1 MLRMTTEGQLEW
13 EVDPWDKG
21 TYTVALPAYSA
32 SISSEDSDGLQPF
45 SLQLFDSQGQ
55 SFEVISSDRNS
66 DGEWTG
72 RSGDLA
78 SLYEAAR
85 RKALNTDAA
94 LDGFLGA
101 LKMLEEP
108 PF

>member
-1 MLRMTTEGQLEW
+1 MTTEGQLEW
-13 EVDPWDKG
+13 EVDPWNKDM
-21 TYTVALPAYSA
+21 YSVALPAYSA

-45 SLQLFDSQGQ
+45 HLQLFDSQGQ

-66 DGEWTG
+66 DGEWTA
-72 RSGDLA
+72 RSADLG

-85 RKALNTDAA
+85 RRALNTDAA